1 MPLGHGGFV
10 VARPPPGRKGELEIE
25 FSLVTKWLNQ
35 SDLREETPVK
45 TLNTRAQ
52 FSFLI
57 HEGVDVL
64 RG

>member
-10 VARPPPGRKGELEIE
+10 VTTPPPGKKGELEIE
-25 FSLVTKWLNQ
+25 FGHVTKWLNQ
-35 SDLREETPVK
+35 SGLREEAPVK

-64 RG
+64 GG